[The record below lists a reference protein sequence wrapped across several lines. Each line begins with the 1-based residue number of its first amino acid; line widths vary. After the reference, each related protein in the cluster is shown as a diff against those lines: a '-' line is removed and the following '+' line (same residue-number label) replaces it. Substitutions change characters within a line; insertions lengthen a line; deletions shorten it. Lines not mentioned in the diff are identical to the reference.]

1 MLEERIAERAERN
14 RSVTAGLAGMEGVRA
29 LAAAGDADQKD
40 NAAWSLLLIEFRVH
54 AARHLELA
62 ARYTALHERAVGAL
76 ADVLTELYAR
86 AGVDPPQPVRALAQA
101 NFVIATGLVLERQ
114 ADPEAL
120 SVGDRAPIDVFAPIF
135 DTERRTGR

>member
-1 MLEERIAERAERN
+1 M
-14 RSVTAGLAGMEGVRA
+14 
-29 LAAAGDADQKD
+29 
-40 NAAWSLLLIEFRVH
+40 
-54 AARHLELA
+54 
-62 ARYTALHERAVGAL
+62 